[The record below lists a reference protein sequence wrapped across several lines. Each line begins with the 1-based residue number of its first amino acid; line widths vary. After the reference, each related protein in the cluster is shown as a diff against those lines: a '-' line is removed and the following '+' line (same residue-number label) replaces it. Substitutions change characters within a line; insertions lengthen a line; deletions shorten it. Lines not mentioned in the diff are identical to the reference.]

1 MSDGDK
7 PAKKQRRKKTKQD
20 ASVTVSGVSA
30 DGESNE
36 RGGEVET
43 RDNPGAEAPEN
54 KALKAARKLLQAV
67 VRKVRKLLRID
78 A

>member
-7 PAKKQRRKKTKQD
+7 PSKKQRRKKAKQD

-30 DGESNE
+30 TGTSNE
-36 RGGEVET
+36 RDSEVET
-43 RDNPGAEAPEN
+43 RDNPGVKTPEN
-54 KALKAARKLLQAV
+54 KTLKAARKLLQAV
-67 VRKVRKLLRID
+67 VRKVRKLLRLD